1 MRRQNPDTDDD
12 TQPIM
17 VPRSERTLVPASAER
32 RRRLRKHLV
41 KALRALRVMKAPT
54 AAAPPPPADLGA
66 FVARVTQ
73 TACAMCNGWCCK
85 GGGDHAYLD
94 EQTLARVRAEQ
105 PDLDARAVLML
116 YVSRLPPAGYQGSC
130 VFHGEQGCT
139 LPRSLRSDVCN
150 AYFCAGLDA
159 FITGEDFTTPAVVL
173 AGEGGRMRTSRVL
186 KP

>member
-1 MRRQNPDTDDD
+1 MRRQNPETDDD

-17 VPRSERTLVPASAER
+17 VPRSERTLAPTPAER
-32 RRRLRKHLV
+32 ARRLRKHLV
-41 KALRALRVMKAPT
+41 QALRALRVMKAP
-54 AAAPPPPADLGA
+54 APVPPEPALGG

-73 TACAMCNGWCCK
+73 TACAMCQGWCCK

-105 PDLDARAVLML
+105 PDLDARAVLTL
-116 YVSRLPPAGYQGSC
+116 YIGRLPPAGYQGSC

-139 LPRSLRSDVCN
+139 LPRTLRSDVCN

-159 FITGEDFTTPAVVL
+159 FIGGGDLTTPAVVL
-173 AGEGGRMRTSRVL
+173 AGEGRRMRTSPVL

>member
-17 VPRSERTLVPASAER
+17 VPRSERALSPASPER
-32 RRRLRKHLV
+32 ARRLRKHLV
-41 KALRALRVMKAPT
+41 TALRALRVMQTPT
-54 AAAPPPPADLGA
+54 PAAAPPPPEPVA
-66 FVARVTQ
+66 FVTRVAQ

-105 PDLDARAVLML
+105 PELDARAVLML
-116 YVSRLPPAGYQGSC
+116 YIRRLPQAGYQGSC

-159 FITGEDFTTPAVVL
+159 FITGQDFKTPAVVL